1 MTSLLWNTSYFL
13 YTDLQLVQ
21 LAIRHPVDCAE
32 AIKEFPKDN
41 FHKTH
46 FAADEEVKKLFFS
59 SQIYLDVKERII
71 FQTPNQIFSLGK
83 LSIHS
88 DSLQAT

>member
-46 FAADEEVKKLFFS
+46 FAADEEVKKLYFFPRKFTSMSKSELYSKLQTKS
-59 SQIYLDVKERII
+59 SVLGN
-71 FQTPNQIFSLGK
+71 FQYIPIRCK
-83 LSIHS
+83 P
-88 DSLQAT
+88 